1 MGMQSR
7 SCTTAFRQVNKTSGQ
22 LYLWSHWSI
31 FVFINLRTNK
41 IIQTYGKGIHF
52 SRSGDL
58 EEVTSDLINCYAA
71 LMKPDC
77 FITTAMSAS
86 SVC

>member
-7 SCTTAFRQVNKTSGQ
+7 SCTTAFRQVNKTSGL
-22 LYLWSHWSI
+22 LYLWNHGSI

-58 EEVTSDLINCYAA
+58 EEVTSDYYAA

-77 FITTAMSAS
+77 FITTVMSAS